1 MGKRI
6 VLAYS
11 GGLDTSVAI
20 KWLTKKGYDVIAYMA
35 DVGQS
40 CLPCTIPAQGLSARL
55 TAKPWADREADFE
68 TYKRKALKTGAIKV
82 IVEDL
87 KDEFVNDFV
96 FKALKA
102 NALYEGGYLLAT
114 ALSRPVIAK
123 GLVETAKKEKAQ
135 LVAHGCTGKG
145 NDQVRFE
152 VTVMALDPELK
163 VIAPVREW
171 ELKTRSEEIE
181 YAKNNNIPI
190 ETTRKKPY
198 SIDVNLWGISI
209 ESGKLEDPDFEPDED
224 IYCLTKG
231 IDEASGKAVYI
242 EVEFKNGVPVK
253 INGKTMDGVGLIRK
267 IGRIAGDAGVGRSD
281 IIENRLIGIK
291 SREIYEA
298 PAGWVL
304 YTAHKALESLVLDR
318 ELLHFKDAVSLK
330 YSELVYYGLWYSPLR
345 KALDKFIDYT
355 QKYVNGT
362 VRLKLHKGNCL
373 VVGRRSPD
381 SLYKKDLAT
390 YEKGDKFDQSLAK
403 GFIELWGLPY
413 KGRGKDE

>member
-1 MGKRI
+1 MNKKI

-20 KWLTKKGYDVIAYMA
+20 KWLTKKGYDVVAYMA
-35 DVGQS
+35 DVGQV
-40 CLPCTIPAQGLSARL
+40 
-55 TAKPWADREADFE
+55 ADFAA
-68 TYKRKALKTGAIKV
+68 YKKRALATGAVKAFV
-82 IVEDL
+82 DDL
-87 KDEFVNDFV
+87 KKEFVNDFV

-102 NALYEGGYLLAT
+102 NAIYEGAYLLAT
-114 ALSRPVIAK
+114 ALSRPLIAK
-123 GLVETAKKEKAQ
+123 GLVRTAEKEHAQ
-135 LVAHGCTGKG
+135 AVAHGCTGKG

-152 VTVMALDPELK
+152 VTTMALNPGLK

-190 ETTRKKPY
+190 DTTKKKPY

-209 ESGKLEDPDFEPDED
+209 ESGKLEDPYYEPDED

-231 IDEASGKAVYI
+231 IKRCKAEPAYI
-242 EVEFKNGVPVK
+242 EVEFKKGIPVK
-253 INGKTMDGVGLIRK
+253 LNGKAMDGVGLIMK
-267 IGRIAGDAGVGRSD
+267 LSRIAGDAGVGRSD
-281 IIENRLIGIK
+281 MIENRLVGIK

-298 PAGWVL
+298 PAGWAL

-330 YSELVYYGLWYSPLR
+330 YAELVYYGLWYSPLR
-345 KALDKFIDYT
+345 KALDKFIDET
-355 QKYVNGT
+355 QKKVSGI
-362 VRLKLHKGNCL
+362 VRLKLHKGNCV
-373 VVGRRSPD
+373 VVGRKSPN
-381 SLYKKDLAT
+381 SLYKKELAT

-413 KGRGKDE
+413 KGRGKK